1 MGLGV
6 CRGDPSFP
14 SIPPWRTHPPAWLL
28 SLCSHPAPHHLRP
41 CPTALRSPVPPPA
54 PVVQGQG
61 DVTRFCSGTGHRW
74 RCHRRSWACRAPTV
88 RQLCP
93 RGSPMVL
100 RLVVPAWTATHG
112 VCARCRGTSRDVF
125 EDLETC
131 PQLWMSLHLARL
143 CSLAVCG
150 SNGTSFEDDLTLGAE
165 GTNHLRARWG
175 VPSCGVTVTPR
186 AELTQRRPGSWGQAG
201 ADPEGTVPKLC
212 IPWGSGLW
220 LQGRTSPRV
229 ASVGPVPK
237 TPRLTPCRL
246 SAPFSQLFCYRG
258 ATRPRAGEV

>member
-1 MGLGV
+1 
-6 CRGDPSFP
+6 
-14 SIPPWRTHPPAWLL
+14 
-28 SLCSHPAPHHLRP
+28 
-41 CPTALRSPVPPPA
+41 
-54 PVVQGQG
+54 
-61 DVTRFCSGTGHRW
+61 
-74 RCHRRSWACRAPTV
+74 
-88 RQLCP
+88 
-93 RGSPMVL
+93 
-100 RLVVPAWTATHG
+100 
-112 VCARCRGTSRDVF
+112 
-125 EDLETC
+125 
-131 PQLWMSLHLARL
+131 MSLHLARL

-186 AELTQRRPGSWGQAG
+186 AELTRRRPGSWGQAG

-220 LQGRTSPRV
+220 PQGRTSPRV
-229 ASVGPVPK
+229 ASVGPVPE

-258 ATRPRAGEV
+258 ATRPRAGEVWGSGGGWRGAWGYRPCASRWQHPLRSASSPPPCPQSSAGQAPQPGAQHGIQCPLQPHHQDQLQVGAGRVSEGVVGSPPS